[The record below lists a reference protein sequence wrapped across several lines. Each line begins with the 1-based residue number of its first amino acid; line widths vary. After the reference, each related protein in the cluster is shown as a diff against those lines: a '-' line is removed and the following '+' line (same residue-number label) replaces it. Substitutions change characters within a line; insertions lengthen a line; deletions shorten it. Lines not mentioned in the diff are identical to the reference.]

1 MLITLPVQTDKSLD
15 QAEKLLKDFDNLKET
30 FSDVEGCSEAFP
42 KLHSLAHYIPRIR
55 TWGTPDNY
63 DTEYTEHQHIADAK
77 QPYRRT
83 NKNSPLGQ
91 MVMHVERRSALEMK
105 QDYLDSKNRTS
116 PIQLPVNTICFGSR
130 IRESPM
136 YVSDASRIFQCKN
149 LRLCIWTLLHDRQ
162 FPDGEG
168 RKHRIKIRKLPQV
181 NDDSQVSTRGKYL
194 YRYVNTKHSNLFN

>member
-55 TWGTPDNY
+55 TWSTPDNY

-91 MVMHVERRSALEMK
+91 MVMHRAQISLRNEARLLRFKE
-105 QDYLDSKNRTS
+105 QDFPYLASSKYNMLW
-116 PIQLPVNTICFGSR
+116 ILYSR
-130 IRESPM
+130 KS
-136 YVSDASRIFQCKN
+136 YV
-149 LRLCIWTLLHDRQ
+149 CI
-162 FPDGEG
+162 
-168 RKHRIKIRKLPQV
+168 
-181 NDDSQVSTRGKYL
+181 
-194 YRYVNTKHSNLFN
+194 